1 MIPPAIPGRVVR
13 FASHDVRGVPVE
25 QTGLLHLPATPPPPG
40 GWPYVVYGHMTTGGG
55 DRSAPSACTPDHP
68 ERRRMTQGD
77 EVCRGLLAHGI
88 AVLRPD
94 YEGIGSPGPHPYL
107 VGASLARSVLDMA
120 AARRTLDPR
129 IGDDWVAVGHSE
141 GAVAVLHAA
150 ARSRQDHRAGPDL
163 RGVAALT
170 PVTRMDRTIG
180 LASRVR
186 VRAPGTGVVTAL
198 TGLMLRGATT
208 VDPALEDLLLGDG
221 LSPAARGRWAHLDE
235 RCLVEL
241 ADATSWGG
249 LAPAALWGPRGAAA
263 RAALLA
269 HLRAEDVLHVAL
281 PRIPVRVDLGLLD
294 EVAPAPLTA
303 ALVWRWREDGVPVTA
318 RAWPTHHSGVLRRR
332 HAPSAVVAWVCRVLD
347 LGPAGPG

>member
-1 MIPPAIPGRVVR
+1 MIPGRVVR
-13 FASHDVRGVPVE
+13 FASHDVRGAAVE

-40 GWPYVVYGHMTTGGG
+40 GWPYAVYGHMTTGGG
-55 DRSAPSACTPDHP
+55 DRSAPSACTPEHP

-77 EVCRGLLAHGI
+77 EVCRGLLAHGV

-107 VGASLARSVLDMA
+107 IGASLARSVLDMA
-120 AARRTLDPR
+120 AARRALDPR
-129 IGDDWVAVGHSE
+129 IGDAWVAVGHSE

-150 ARSRQDHRAGPDL
+150 ARARLDHRSGHDL

-208 VDPALEDLLLGDG
+208 VDPALEDLLLDGG
-221 LSPAARGRWAHLDE
+221 LSPSARARWHHLDE

-241 ADATSWGG
+241 AEGTSWGG
-249 LAPAALWGPRGAAA
+249 LAPAAVWGPRGATA

-269 HLRAEDVLHVAL
+269 RLRAEDVRHLVL
-281 PRIPVRVDLGLLD
+281 PRVPVRIDLGLLD

-303 ALVWRWREDGVPVTA
+303 ALVRRWRADGVPVTA
-318 RAWPTHHSGVLRRR
+318 RAWPTHHSGVLAPR
-332 HAPSAVVAWVCRVLD
+332 HAPAAVVAWVRRVLD
-347 LGPAGPG
+347 SAPAGRG

>member
-1 MIPPAIPGRVVR
+1 
-13 FASHDVRGVPVE
+13 
-25 QTGLLHLPATPPPPG
+25 
-40 GWPYVVYGHMTTGGG
+40 
-55 DRSAPSACTPDHP
+55 
-68 ERRRMTQGD
+68 MTQGD
-77 EVCRGLLAHGI
+77 EVCRGLLAHGV

-107 VGASLARSVLDMA
+107 IGASLARSVLDMA
-120 AARRTLDPR
+120 AARRALDPR
-129 IGDDWVAVGHSE
+129 IGDAWVAVGHSE

-150 ARSRQDHRAGPDL
+150 ARARLDHRSGHDL

-208 VDPALEDLLLGDG
+208 VDPALEDLLLDGG
-221 LSPAARGRWAHLDE
+221 LSPSARARWHHLDE

-241 ADATSWGG
+241 AEGTSWGG
-249 LAPAALWGPRGAAA
+249 LAPAAVWGPRGATA

-269 HLRAEDVLHVAL
+269 RLRAEDVRHLVL
-281 PRIPVRVDLGLLD
+281 PRVPVRIDLGLLD

-303 ALVWRWREDGVPVTA
+303 ALVRRWRADGVPVTA
-318 RAWPTHHSGVLRRR
+318 RAWPTHHSGVLAPR
-332 HAPSAVVAWVCRVLD
+332 HAPAAVVAWVRRVLD
-347 LGPAGPG
+347 SAPAGRG